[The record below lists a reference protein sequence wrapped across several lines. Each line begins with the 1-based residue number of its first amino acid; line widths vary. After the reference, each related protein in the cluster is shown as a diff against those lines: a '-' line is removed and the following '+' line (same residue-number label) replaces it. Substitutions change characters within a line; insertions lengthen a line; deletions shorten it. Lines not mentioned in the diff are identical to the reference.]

1 MSALVT
7 SFRMYNAGPQATA
20 AWHELFARVFA
31 ELTLD
36 IRIIEHGWPD
46 PIESLWDRADLCCDF
61 MCGWPFVRVVR
72 VMRAVRAS
80 GEPGNAPQPI
90 AVPVPSPQR
99 YQNLPRYCS
108 EFLVRENSGWTALAD
123 TFGHR
128 FGWMASN
135 SQSGFNAARA
145 HLARAAQGRPQLF
158 SEVRGPLG
166 TPARTLES
174 LRAGEVDVV
183 ALDSFFL
190 DLCRLHQPLEL
201 EGLRTV
207 ASTRWTP
214 MPLLVAASEV
224 LPDVVDA
231 LRARLISLHE
241 SADYAPLLAR
251 VLVRRFEL
259 PAVRS
264 YAVLE
269 QMALDA
275 IESKYESIR

>member
-1 MSALVT
+1 MAALVT
-7 SFRMYNAGPQATA
+7 SLRMYNAGPQATA
-20 AWHELFARVFA
+20 AWRELFARVFA

-36 IRIIEHGWPD
+36 IRTIEHGWPE
-46 PIESLWDRADLCCDF
+46 PIESLWNRADLCCDF
-61 MCGWPFVRVVR
+61 MCGWPFVRV
-72 VMRAVRAS
+72 VRAS

-90 AVPVPSPQR
+90 AVPVPSPER

-108 EFLVRENSGWTALAD
+108 EFLVRESSGWTALAD

-166 TPARTLES
+166 TPLRTLES

-190 DLCRLHQPLEL
+190 DLCRLHQPQRLA
-201 EGLRTV
+201 GLRTV

-224 LPDVVDA
+224 SPDVVDA
-231 LRARLISLHE
+231 LRTRLISLHE

-259 PAVRS
+259 PEVGS

-269 QMALDA
+269 QMAREA
-275 IESKYESIR
+275 IESRYESIR

>member
-20 AWHELFARVFA
+20 AWRELFARVFA
-31 ELTLD
+31 ELALD
-36 IRIIEHGWPD
+36 IRFIEHGWPE
-46 PIESLWDRADLCCDF
+46 PIESLWNRADLCCDF
-61 MCGWPFVRVVR
+61 MCGWPFVRVLHE
-72 VMRAVRAS
+72 A
-80 GEPGNAPQPI
+80 GDAPQPI

-99 YQNLPRYCS
+99 YDDLPRYCS
-108 EFLVRENSGWTALAD
+108 EFLVRESSGWTALAD
-123 TFGHR
+123 AFGHR

-145 HLARAAQGRPQLF
+145 HLARAARGRAQLF

-166 TPARTLES
+166 TPARTLQS

-190 DLCRLHQPLEL
+190 DLCRLHQPERLA
-201 EGLRTV
+201 GLRTL

-224 LPDVVDA
+224 SPDVAHA
-231 LRARLISLHE
+231 LRSRLISLHE
-241 SADYAPLLAR
+241 SADHAALLAR
-251 VLVRRFEL
+251 VLVRRFE
-259 PAVRS
+259 PPQVAS

-269 QMALDA
+269 QMAREA
-275 IESKYESIR
+275 TESRYERIR